1 MKASPFIDTP
11 PKRYHSLR
19 DPIGRLDLHIAQRD
33 GKSYSKRQYYHNA
46 LRVIRPHYL
55 DDSGQVYYQI
65 VNPGGGYLRGDDY
78 HITVRVDEGASLL
91 LSDQSA
97 TKIYKTPDDR
107 SLQDVH
113 VVLGEDAV
121 FEYLPDQLIAY
132 EDASYAQFMNVQMDS
147 SASLVTAEIVTP
159 GWSPDGTRFKF
170 QDVRLHTTV
179 EVDGKLAVLDNLLIL
194 PGSSEFT
201 EDSILYMEDKTHV
214 GSLLAVDRRIDA
226 ALLDELRE
234 YLAGVEFKETV
245 RFGVTLIDGP
255 GLALRS
261 LGTLTEDLYLLNTEV
276 ANFLR
281 AKFRGQPRL
290 HLRKY

>member
-1 MKASPFIDTP
+1 MKPSPFIDTP
-11 PKRYHSLR
+11 PRRHHVLR
-19 DPIGRLDLHIAQRD
+19 DPIGRLDLHISQRE
-33 GKSYSKRQYYHNA
+33 GKSHSERQYYQGA

-78 HITVRVDEGASLL
+78 HITVRVDADSSLL

-97 TKIYKTPDDR
+97 TKIYKTPDER

-113 VVLGEDAV
+113 VVLGENAV
-121 FEYLPDQLIAY
+121 LEYLPDQLIAY
-132 EDASYAQFMNVQMDS
+132 EDASYAQFMNVQMDP
-147 SASLVTAEIVTP
+147 SASFITAEIVTP

-179 EVDGKLAVLDNLLIL
+179 EVGRKLAVLDNLLIL

-201 EDSILYMEDKTHV
+201 DDSMLYMEDQTHV
-214 GSLLAVDRRIDA
+214 GSLLAVDGRIDGSLIA
-226 ALLDELRE
+226 ELRE
-234 YLAGVEFKETV
+234 HLKTLEFKTPV
-245 RFGVTLIDGP
+245 RYDITQIDGP

-261 LGTLTEDLYLLNTEV
+261 LGTLTEDLYSLNIEV
-276 ANFLR
+276 ADFLR
-281 AKFRGQPRL
+281 AKFRGQPKL